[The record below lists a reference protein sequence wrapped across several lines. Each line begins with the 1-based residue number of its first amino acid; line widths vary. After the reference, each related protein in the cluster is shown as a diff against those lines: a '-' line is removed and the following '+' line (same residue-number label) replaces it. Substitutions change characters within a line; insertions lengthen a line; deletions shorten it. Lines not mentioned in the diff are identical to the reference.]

1 MKTTTNALLMG
12 AIVLAGAG
20 MIALTMQTGIV
31 QAAYGSGPGSG
42 WGGCPAYGA
51 YASGYTGYNQ
61 AATNSGSYELTV
73 EAIEDALDIARE
85 QIDADVR
92 EENIYQM
99 GRWWVV
105 YHANDDGVVM
115 RSYIDAFTGDV
126 LDTPD
131 QAYDYTNTRRGYGMM
146 NGDGYR
152 YSMGHGYRMGYGPG
166 MGYGGMYYYR

>member
-51 YASGYTGYNQ
+51 YTSGYTGYNQ
-61 AATNSGSYELTV
+61 AAAYSGSYELTV
-73 EAIEDALDIARE
+73 ETIEDALDIARE
-85 QIDADVR
+85 QIDADVK

-105 YHANDDGVVM
+105 YYANDDGVVM
-115 RSYIDAFTGDV
+115 RSYIEAFTGDV
-126 LDTPD
+126 LETPD
-131 QAYDYTNTRRGYGMM
+131 QAYNYANTNRGYGMM
-146 NGDGYR
+146 YGYG
-152 YSMGHGYRMGYGPG
+152 YGMGHGPG
-166 MGYGGMYYYR
+166 MGYSRMYRY